1 MTGPFYDGATPAP
14 LLPNAV
20 NDPHVV
26 PTGFWKIVATG
37 DPLFVAAFSFDQNT
51 PSGDDITDHLVS
63 VREIEMRS
71 GLEFFREMDNTQ
83 QDMIEMNAK
92 TQAEWDNVVIAG
104 GCPQILP

>member
-1 MTGPFYDGATPAP
+1 MTGSFYDGTPPAP

-51 PSGDDITDHLVS
+51 PFPTENTRDCTAAPTSPVSGSKPRMENVATGGHGAASAVGLDCATTEEDDANDI
-63 VREIEMRS
+63 
-71 GLEFFREMDNTQ
+71 
-83 QDMIEMNAK
+83 
-92 TQAEWDNVVIAG
+92 
-104 GCPQILP
+104 